1 MKIFKQY
8 TNKICF
14 PFIFAN
20 IKGKHIL
27 KSMKKAIYLL
37 TVLLLSVNS
46 FAQNSKSGVISGK
59 IIDKYTQQALVGASV
74 LVEGTT
80 NGTNADTEGRFKLN
94 VSVGTINLK
103 ASLVGYVS
111 LTKYNLVVT
120 SGNANT
126 VVFELSEEQKDLN
139 EVVIKSNRATAAATT
154 LETPNSIQRLST
166 EEIRSN
172 PGGNFD
178 ISRVIQSLP
187 GVGGTSGSVGGYRND
202 IVIRGGAPNE
212 NVYYVDG
219 IEIPVINH
227 FTTQGSAGGPT
238 GILNVSFIEDVTLA
252 SSSFDARYDNALASV
267 FMVKQREGNRERLQ
281 GNVRLSASEVAGTFE
296 GPISKNTNYMASIRR
311 SYLQLLFKAID
322 LPIRPNYWDFQ
333 YKVTHRIN
341 PKTTLTAIGIGAIDE
356 FAFGTTRKSTPENT
370 YILRATPVI
379 NQWNYTT
386 GFGIKRLID
395 RGYVN
400 IAVSR
405 NMFQNE
411 LNRTEYQPIYSSAM
425 PQSILKSLSQEIE
438 NKLRIDVNKF
448 VNGWKFSAGGVMQ
461 YVKYNNDFNSRIR
474 SEIKNVQGVVT
485 QPEVRIKFNT
495 AIDFFKFGL
504 FGQVAKGFIDNK
516 LNISAGLRTDMNSF
530 MDTGMNPMNT
540 LSPRVAL
547 AYSISPQWTIN
558 ASVGSYSK
566 IPIYTVL
573 GYRDGAGILQNKDN
587 KYIRSTHYVAGLE
600 FLPKTTTRFTLE
612 GFYKNYNNYPVSS
625 RDGISLANQ
634 GGDFGAIG
642 NERVIAS
649 GKGTTYGFEFLF
661 QQKLTKKTFA
671 VLSYTFVRSQF
682 SGANGVEIP
691 SAWDNRHLV
700 SALWGQ
706 KLGRN
711 WELGL
716 RYRFA
721 GGAPYTPFDLAA
733 SQRNY
738 LTLGTG
744 VLDYSKLNSE
754 RLGAFNQL
762 DIRIDKKWNYSKWTL
777 DLFLDLTNALA
788 TKSEAYPRYTFKQN
802 ETVTDFIS
810 TDGQAIRP
818 DGSNAIPFLLP
829 NVSGNLIPTIG
840 FIVEF

>member
-1 MKIFKQY
+1 MKQV
-8 TNKICF
+8 
-14 PFIFAN
+14 
-20 IKGKHIL
+20 
-27 KSMKKAIYLL
+27 S
-37 TVLLLSVNS
+37 LLLCLLIFGIAAN
-46 FAQNSKSGVISGK
+46 AQNVKTGIISGK
-59 IIDKYTQQALVGASV
+59 IVDKYTQQALVGASIV
-74 LVEGTT
+74 VDGTT
-80 NGTNADTEGRFKLN
+80 NGTNADAEGRFKLT
-94 VSVGTINLK
+94 VGVGTVSLK

-126 VVFELSEEQKDLN
+126 FVFELSEEQKSLG
-139 EVVIKSNRATAAATT
+139 EVVVKSNRATAAATT

-187 GVGGTSGSVGGYRND
+187 GVGGTSGSVGGFRND
-202 IVIRGGAPNE
+202 LIIRGGAPNE

-227 FTTQGSAGGPT
+227 FTTQGSAGGPS

-281 GNVRLSASEVAGTFE
+281 GNVRLSASEIAGTFE
-296 GPISKNTNYMASIRR
+296 GPISEKTNYMASVRR

-333 YKVTHRIN
+333 YKVIHRIN
-341 PKTTLTAIGIGAIDE
+341 PKTTLTAIGVGAIDE
-356 FAFGTTRKSTPENT
+356 FAFGQTRKSTPENT
-370 YILRATPVI
+370 YILRSLPVI
-379 NQWNYTT
+379 DQWNYAT
-386 GFGIKRLID
+386 GFAVKRLID
-395 RGYVN
+395 RGYINVA
-400 IAVSR
+400 ISR
-405 NMFQNE
+405 NMFQNQ
-411 LNRTEYQPIYSSAM
+411 LRRSEYQPVFSSSL
-425 PQSILKSLSQEIE
+425 PVSILNSVSQEIE

-448 VNGWKFSAGGVMQ
+448 VNGWKFSAGGVAQ

-474 SEIKNVQGVVT
+474 SEIKNTQGVVV

-495 AIDFFKFGL
+495 AIEFFRLGL
-504 FGQVAKGFIDNK
+504 FGQVAKGFIDNR
-516 LNISAGLRTDMNSF
+516 LNVSAGLRTDMNTF
-530 MDTGMNPMNT
+530 MDTGMNPLNT
-540 LSPRVAL
+540 LSPRVAV
-547 AYSISPQWTIN
+547 AYSVSPQWTVN
-558 ASVGSYSK
+558 ASVGTYHK

-573 GYRDGAGILQNKDN
+573 GYRNAAGVLENKDN
-587 KYIRSTHYVAGLE
+587 KYINSTHYVAGLE

-612 GFYKNYNNYPVSS
+612 GFYKKYGNYPVSG

-642 NERVIAS
+642 NERIAS
-649 GKGTTYGFEFLF
+649 NGKGTAYGFEFLF

-682 SGANGVEIP
+682 SGANGIEIP
-691 SAWDNRHLV
+691 SAWDNQHLV
-700 SALWGQ
+700 SALFGQ

-711 WELGL
+711 WELGA

-744 VLDYSKLNSE
+744 ILDFTKLNTQ
-754 RLGAFNQL
+754 RLAAFQQL
-762 DIRIDKKWNYSKWTL
+762 DIRLDKKWNYNKWTL
-777 DLFLDLTNALA
+777 DLFLDITNALA
-788 TKSEAYPRYTFKQN
+788 TQNEAYPRYTFKQN
-802 ETVTDFIS
+802 ETITDFAS
-810 TDGQAIRP
+810 TDGKAVSA
-818 DGSNAIPFLLP
+818 DGSNAIPFILP
-829 NVSGNLIPTIG
+829 NSSGNLLPTAG